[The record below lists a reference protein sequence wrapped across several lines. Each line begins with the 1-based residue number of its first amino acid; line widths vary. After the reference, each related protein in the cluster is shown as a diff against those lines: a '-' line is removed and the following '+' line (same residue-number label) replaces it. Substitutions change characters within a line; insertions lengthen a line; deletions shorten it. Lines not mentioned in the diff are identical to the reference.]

1 MSYKQTIYPNLDDKK
16 LVVNY
21 QGKPLLDWF
30 LWCLAVAQKT
40 FNVAPFA
47 ATAQIAW
54 NWNNTKHQD
63 RNLPDG
69 CFVPIW
75 WTGGTGNYGHVAV
88 AKRSGNRIQV
98 WSSPYRHKPF
108 FDYFEGELNAT
119 IDNIS
124 RIYGVSYAGWT
135 ETMNTTRIV
144 EWVNPPQLKPNEEI
158 AAEVWQNKWG
168 NGQDRINRLTSAG
181 YDWKAIQA
189 LIDKGVGKPVE
200 KPVEAPKQPEAPK
213 VEEVKPVEEAKPA
226 EQPKAEEV
234 KPVEKVKPAEQPK
247 AEEVKPVEKVK
258 PVEEPKAEEVKP
270 VEKVKPVEE
279 PKTEEKPKE
288 EEKHM
293 DKIPELTDD
302 KIKQFNDAYQ
312 ASLAQ
317 ASGIIEE
324 VGSGFDFSQKTK
336 MIAYLAG
343 DFLLLAGAI
352 TPQVILAIMSLN
364 DKNLTAFGTAL
375 ASILATLGSQIL
387 LIFKLMKKKK

>member
-1 MSYKQTIYPNLDDKK
+1 MSFKQIIFPNLNDKK

-124 RIYGVSYAGWT
+124 RIYGVVYAGWT

-158 AAEVWQNKWG
+158 AAEVWRDMWG
-168 NGQDRINRLTSAG
+168 KGQDRINRLTSAG
-181 YDWKAIQA
+181 YDWRTIQA
-189 LIDKGVGKPVE
+189 LIDKGVGEPVDQPKVEETKPVE
-200 KPVEAPKQPEAPK
+200 QPK
-213 VEEVKPVEEAKPA
+213 VEEVKPAEVVKPI
-226 EQPKAEEV
+226 EQPK
-234 KPVEKVKPAEQPK
+234 
-247 AEEVKPVEKVK
+247 
-258 PVEEPKAEEVKP
+258 
-270 VEKVKPVEE
+270 
-279 PKTEEKPKE
+279 TEDESKE

-336 MIAYLAG
+336 MIAYLTG

-387 LIFKLMKKKK
+387 LIFKLLKKK

>member
-1 MSYKQTIYPNLDDKK
+1 MSYKQVIFPNLDDKK

-88 AKRSGNRIQV
+88 AKRTGNHIQI
-98 WSSPYRHKPF
+98 WSSPYRHKPY

-119 IDNIS
+119 IDNVS

-181 YDWKAIQA
+181 YDWRAIQA

-213 VEEVKPVEEAKPA
+213 VEETKPVEQPKVEEAKPV
-226 EQPKAEEV
+226 EQPKVEET
-234 KPVEKVKPAEQPK
+234 KPVEPPKVEETKPVEQPK
-247 AEEVKPVEKVK
+247 IED
-258 PVEEPKAEEVKP
+258 
-270 VEKVKPVEE
+270 
-279 PKTEEKPKE
+279 KPKE
-288 EEKHM
+288 EKKTM
-293 DKIPELTDD
+293 DVGKTSATELTDE

-336 MIAYLAG
+336 MIAYLLG

-352 TPQVILAIMSLN
+352 TPQVILAVMSLN

>member
-1 MSYKQTIYPNLDDKK
+1 MSWKQTIYPNLDDKK
-16 LVVNY
+16 LVVYY

-30 LWCLAVAQKT
+30 LWCLAVAQRT

-47 ATAQIAW
+47 ASAQIAW

-75 WTGGTGNYGHVAV
+75 WTGGTGNYGHVAI
-88 AKRSGNRIQV
+88 AKRSGNWVQV
-98 WSSPYRHKPF
+98 WSSPYRHKAF

-124 RIYGVSYAGWT
+124 RIYGVNYAGWT
-135 ETMNTTRIV
+135 ETMNTTRVV

-181 YDWKAIQA
+181 YDWKAVQA

-200 KPVEAPKQPEAPK
+200 KPVEQPK
-213 VEEVKPVEEAKPA
+213 VEEVKPVE
-226 EQPKAEEV
+226 Q
-234 KPVEKVKPAEQPK
+234 
-247 AEEVKPVEKVK
+247 
-258 PVEEPKAEEVKP
+258 
-270 VEKVKPVEE
+270 
-279 PKTEEKPKE
+279 PKTEDNKSKE
-288 EEKHM
+288 EEKPM
-293 DKIPELTDD
+293 DKTPELTDD

-312 ASLAQ
+312 ASLSQ

-336 MIAYLAG
+336 MIAYLLG

-364 DKNLTAFGTAL
+364 DKNMTAFGTAL

>member
-1 MSYKQTIYPNLDDKK
+1 MSFKQIIFPNLDDKK

-124 RIYGVSYAGWT
+124 RIYGVVYAGWT

-158 AAEVWQNKWG
+158 AAEVWRDMWG
-168 NGQDRINRLTSAG
+168 KGQDRINRLTSAG
-181 YDWKAIQA
+181 YDWRTIQA

-200 KPVEAPKQPEAPK
+200 QPKVEETKPVEQPK
-213 VEEVKPVEEAKPA
+213 VEEVKPAEVVKPI
-226 EQPKAEEV
+226 EQPK
-234 KPVEKVKPAEQPK
+234 
-247 AEEVKPVEKVK
+247 
-258 PVEEPKAEEVKP
+258 
-270 VEKVKPVEE
+270 
-279 PKTEEKPKE
+279 TEDESKE

-336 MIAYLAG
+336 MIAYLTG

-387 LIFKLMKKKK
+387 LIFKLLKKK